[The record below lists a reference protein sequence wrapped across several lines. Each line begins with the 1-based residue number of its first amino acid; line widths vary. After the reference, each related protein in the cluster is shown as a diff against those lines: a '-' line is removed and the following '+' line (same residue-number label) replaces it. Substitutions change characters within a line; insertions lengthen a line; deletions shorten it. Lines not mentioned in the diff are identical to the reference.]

1 MYKETFSILYFTFL
15 INEEKEFRKI
25 LINSVLMKNINALRR
40 WSTKTSKVG
49 DKQSLLKFFLVKVLH
64 RNWSTLEPDL
74 LSS

>member
-40 WSTKTSKVG
+40 
-49 DKQSLLKFFLVKVLH
+49 
-64 RNWSTLEPDL
+64 
-74 LSS
+74 